1 MYYVGIDVSK
11 FKHTCF
17 IASNSGE
24 VIKDSF
30 DFDNSTIGFS
40 DFKSVI
46 DSLDSDQ
53 IKIGFESTGHYSANL
68 AQFLINNDYEFTQ
81 LDPRKVKRFSQSL
94 SSRKTKTDKIDAGVI
109 ARFLMTVD
117 SKSNTPLYYHISF
130 LKSLC
135 RHVYRLQKYISKSKV
150 ELVNLLDLAFPEF
163 FKFFS
168 SIYGKTPFSILEK
181 ANSLKSIAN
190 MSESRFD
197 SLRRLSRGSFNYS
210 KFLKLKYAASHS
222 VGINQDS
229 YWSLI
234 HALVKRI
241 NYLSD
246 EKDAMEVVI
255 SNTMSSFPSPVLTIP
270 GISYLTCAAI
280 ISEIGDIDRF
290 TNYRALIAYAGLDNS
305 VSQSGTSYKIGKIS
319 KRGSVYLRSALF
331 RASASVIMK
340 SKLFY
345 SYYFKK
351 KSQGKHKTLALTNVS
366 RKLLRIIYHLI
377 KTNSSFNDD
386 LVD

>member
-11 FKHTCF
+11 FKHTCL

-46 DSLDSDQ
+46 DSLDSKQ

-68 AQFLINNDYEFTQ
+68 AQFLINNDYEFYQ

-117 SKSNTPLYYHISF
+117 SKHNTLLYYHISF
-130 LKSLC
+130 LKSLS

-150 ELVNLLDLAFPEF
+150 ELVNLLDLVFPEF
-163 FKFFS
+163 PKLFS
-168 SIYGKTPFSILEK
+168 SIYGKTPFCILEK
-181 ANSLKSIAN
+181 AKSLKSISN
-190 MSESRFD
+190 LSQSRFD
-197 SLRRLSRGSFNYS
+197 SLRRLSRGKFIYS

-222 VGINQDS
+222 VGIDQDS
-229 YWSLI
+229 YWTLI

-241 NYLSD
+241 NFLSD
-246 EKDAMEVVI
+246 EKDSMEEVI
-255 SNTMSSFPSPVLTIP
+255 SNTMSSFSSPVLTIP

-280 ISEIGDIDRF
+280 VSEIGDIDRF
-290 TNYRALIAYAGLDNS
+290 SNYRSLIAFAGLDNS
-305 VSQSGTSYKIGKIS
+305 VSQSGTSSKMGKIS

-331 RASASVIMK
+331 RASVSVIMK

-345 SYYFKK
+345 SYYFMK

-366 RKLLRIIYHLI
+366 RKLLRIIYHLL
-377 KTNSSFNDD
+377 KTNTSFNDN
-386 LVD
+386 LVI

>member
-11 FKHTCF
+11 LKHTCF

-30 DFDNSTIGFS
+30 DFDNSTIGFT
-40 DFKSVI
+40 DFKSAI

-68 AQFLINNDYEFTQ
+68 AQFLINNGFEFYQ

-117 SKSNTPLYYHISF
+117 SKANTPLYYHISF
-130 LKSLC
+130 LKSLS

-163 FKFFS
+163 FRFFS
-168 SIYGKTPFSILEK
+168 SIYGKTPLCILEK

-197 SLRRLSRGSFNYS
+197 SLRRLSKGRFNYS

-241 NYLSD
+241 NFLSD
-246 EKDAMEVVI
+246 EKDSLEKVI
-255 SNTMSSFPSPVLTIP
+255 SNTMSSFSSPILTIP
-270 GISYLTCAAI
+270 GISYLTSAAI
-280 ISEIGDIDRF
+280 ISEIGDINRF
-290 TNYRALIAYAGLDNS
+290 SNYRSLIAYAGLDNS
-305 VSQSGTSYKIGKIS
+305 VSQSGTSIKIGKIS
-319 KRGSVYLRSALF
+319 KRGSIYLRTALY
-331 RASASVIMK
+331 RASVSVIMK
-340 SKLFY
+340 SKLIY

-351 KSQGKHKTLALTNVS
+351 KSQGKHRTLVLSNVS
-366 RKLLRIIYHLI
+366 RKLLRIIYHLL
-377 KTNSSFNDD
+377 KTNSSFNDN
-386 LVD
+386 LVI